1 MLLRPK
7 IVISNTPEQRIS
19 RWVKMKEALA
29 YMKKFI
35 CKSNG
40 KIKKETF

>member
-19 RWVKMKEALA
+19 RWVKMKEALV
-29 YMKKFI
+29 YRKRFF
-35 CKSNG
+35 CKVNG
-40 KIKKETF
+40 KIEK